1 MAEAAGDITGGC
13 FCGALRYRLA
23 RVEQVANCHCSMC
36 RRISGAPL
44 VTWLVVPRAAF
55 AYTSGEPTHLQSSA
69 RGERDFCAACGTP
82 IACRLLGQPEH
93 VDVTLGS
100 LDHPDRFTPALD
112 VHRRSRLPWVPV
124 ADRRPRHG

>member
-1 MAEAAGDITGGC
+1 MAGAAEGITGGC
-13 FCGALRYRLA
+13 FCGALRYRIDC
-23 RVEQVANCHCSMC
+23 VEQVANCHCSMC

-44 VTWLVVPRAAF
+44 VTWLVVSREAF
-55 AYTSGEPTHLQSSA
+55 TYTSGEPAHLQSSA

-82 IACRLLGQPEH
+82 IACRLIAQPDH

-124 ADRRPRHG
+124 ADRRPPHG